1 MGSFLLPNPFEDR
14 ARFPKRLLLGL
25 FLLKRLGAPVV
36 VVVVVLLDNVVE
48 DDDDG
53 SSPSS
58 FSLVSLKSEMDPSF
72 KLSLLLLLALGL

>member
-48 DDDDG
+48 DDG

-58 FSLVSLKSEMDPSF
+58 FSLVSLKSEIDPSF
-72 KLSLLLLLALGL
+72 KLSLLLALGL